1 MYKLAVDAMG
11 GDFGPEVTVPACVD
25 FLASDPNAS
34 ILLVGDFEK
43 VRVVLNNCRS
53 GEKKK
58 ALLNKYA
65 TPMWGD

>member
-43 VRVVLNNCRS
+43 IQRVLNLCQTI
-53 GEKKK
+53 EKKRI
-58 ALLNKYA
+58 Y
-65 TPMWGD
+65 